1 MSSKVHVGGVRSR
14 STISAPVSERVDVVR
29 TDTRSGN
36 MTWFMDWG
44 IEGMSKIEIG
54 VRPHLCVVDLRV
66 RWGTQTAGHS
76 P

>member
-1 MSSKVHVGGVRSR
+1 MRSR

-54 VRPHLCVVDLRV
+54 VRPHPCVVDLRV
-66 RWGTQTAGHS
+66 RWGTSKRKQTPGHGVRA
-76 P
+76 